1 MEKSQSTGRSARLK
15 VGVDATQKKI
25 EVVDGNDAVIDRG
38 VMISPSN
45 TGMALMSRG
54 GMSTIRQVSD
64 RFELVTK
71 GDSIPLEVVSE
82 KASA

>member
-1 MEKSQSTGRSARLK
+1 
-15 VGVDATQKKI
+15 
-25 EVVDGNDAVIDRG
+25 
-38 VMISPSN
+38 MISPSN

-64 RFELVTK
+64 RLELVTK
-71 GDSIPLEVVSE
+71 GDTIPLEVVSE